1 MEDGGIR
8 WSKSSWKEMS
18 IEKIEG
24 VMIGLCLV
32 EDELDWFR
40 SVTKAIQSKTVL
52 KAMCHKKT

>member
-1 MEDGGIR
+1 MEVGGIR
-8 WSKSSWKEMS
+8 WSKSSWKEMK

-24 VMIGLCLV
+24 VMIGLV